1 VISNRASALFMLAM
15 IVAVGILT
23 TSSLIAKPSAAN
35 TRPVTETVNEQD
47 GLRFTMALQNN
58 TFKVGEPVNITF
70 TVTNIG
76 SQTITYWRSEPE
88 FDFKVYNLSNNN
100 LYQWTLFK
108 VFPMVIWSTSLN
120 PGDNV
125 TGVLVWP
132 QTCNQTEHNNEGVP
146 VSPGEYSIIGFF
158 VKFRLQTSPLQVNI
172 GQVNIGGDEPVQM
185 IAEVGILGA
194 GLAVPVLVLLAAAAT
209 KKR

>member
-1 VISNRASALFMLAM
+1 MISSRAHALFMLAV
-15 IVAVGILT
+15 IVAVGMLT
-23 TSSLIAKPSAAN
+23 TSCLIAKPSTAH
-35 TRPVTETVNEQD
+35 TRPVTEIVTEQD

-58 TFKVGEPVNITF
+58 TFKVGEPINITF

-88 FDFKVYNLSNNN
+88 FDFRVYNLSNNK

-108 VFPMVIWSTSLN
+108 MFPMIIWSTSLN

-125 TGVLVWP
+125 TSVLVWP
-132 QTCNQTEHNNEGVP
+132 QTCNQTVYNNEGVP
-146 VSPGEYSIIGFF
+146 VSPGQYFIIGFF
-158 VKFRLQTSPLQVNI
+158 VKFGLQTSPLQVNI
-172 GQVNIGGDEPVQM
+172 GQINTGAYEPIQM
-185 IAEVGILGA
+185 IVKVGVLGA
-194 GLAVPVLVLLAAAAT
+194 GLAVPVLVLLAAALT